1 MVLKSLRIG
10 QSAGKNY
17 FINYLKEINNKI
29 INKIIK
35 LQRLEQM
42 LVHSSEWKWYVPL
55 IKVKIQSQR
64 LWKHREVHKRTDQE
78 VANLIED
85 IV

>member
-17 FINYLKEINNKI
+17 FINYLKEIN
-29 INKIIK
+29 NKIIK

-78 VANLIED
+78 AANLIED

>member
-1 MVLKSLRIG
+1 MISVMVLKSLRIG

-17 FINYLKEINNKI
+17 FINYLKEIN
-29 INKIIK
+29 NKIIK

-55 IKVKIQSQR
+55 IKVKI
-64 LWKHREVHKRTDQE
+64 
-78 VANLIED
+78 
-85 IV
+85 

>member
-17 FINYLKEINNKI
+17 FINYLKEIN
-29 INKIIK
+29 NKIIK